1 MPTKKE
7 KNKDECIQLKNINYQ
22 SMLLKRNSNIDSQR
36 GGTENIDKYLEQ
48 EQNKKKNIKPWS
60 KLEKS
65 TKLKKIYTYIENF
78 YEKFKMT
85 ELEKKD
91 LKKYMRT
98 CLERKKLQRIKD
110 VIYEI
115 KTGEIKDIPG
125 LTFNE
130 KNRKFILRKI
140 DKKGSTLRNLAPKN
154 STRGKTKKKS
164 DRKKKNLIEGDRQIE
179 RSQRKRTGVSPVRK
193 KKPGGGFGFF
203 CWT

>member
-78 YEKFKMT
+78 YENFKMT

-164 DRKKKNLIEGDRQIE
+164 DRKKKKSSD
-179 RSQRKRTGVSPVRK
+179 RK
-193 KKPGGGFGFF
+193 KSERKNRKIKNK
-203 CWT
+203 TNKIDKHLKD

>member
-36 GGTENIDKYLEQ
+36 DGTENIDKYLEQ

-115 KTGEIKDIPG
+115 QTGQIKDIPG
-125 LTFNE
+125 LSFNE
-130 KNRKFILRKI
+130 IKRKFVLRKI

-164 DRKKKNLIEGDRQIE
+164 DRKKKKTD
-179 RSQRKRTGVSPVRK
+179 RK
-193 KKPGGGFGFF
+193 KSSDKKKSEKKNRKIKNK
-203 CWT
+203 TNKIDKHLKD

>member
-1 MPTKKE
+1 MPIKKE

-65 TKLKKIYTYIENF
+65 TKLKKIYSYIENL
-78 YEKFKMT
+78 YDKFKMT
-85 ELEKKD
+85 ELEKKE

-115 KTGEIKDIPG
+115 NTGEIKDIPG

-164 DRKKKNLIEGDRQIE
+164 DRKKKKYDRR
-179 RSQRKRTGVSPVRK
+179 RSPDRK
-193 KKPGGGFGFF
+193 KSEKKNRKIKNK
-203 CWT
+203 TNKIDKHLKD

>member
-1 MPTKKE
+1 MPIKKE

-65 TKLKKIYTYIENF
+65 TKLKKIYSYIENL
-78 YEKFKMT
+78 YDKFKMT
-85 ELEKKD
+85 ELEKKE

-115 KTGEIKDIPG
+115 NTGEIKDIPG

-164 DRKKKNLIEGDRQIE
+164 DRKKKKSDRR
-179 RSQRKRTGVSPVRK
+179 RSPDRK
-193 KKPGGGFGFF
+193 KSEKKNRKIKNK
-203 CWT
+203 TNKIDKHLKD

>member
-1 MPTKKE
+1 MPTKKDR
-7 KNKDECIQLKNINYQ
+7 NKDECIQLKNINYQ

-65 TKLKKIYTYIENF
+65 TKLKKIYSYIETF
-78 YEKFKMT
+78 YEEFKMT
-85 ELEKKD
+85 EVEKKE

-110 VIYEI
+110 VIYEVN
-115 KTGEIKDIPG
+115 TGIIKDIPG
-125 LTFNE
+125 LSFNE
-130 KNRKFILRKI
+130 KKRKFILRKV

-154 STRGKTKKKS
+154 SSRGKTKKKS
-164 DRKKKNLIEGDRQIE
+164 DGRKKSD
-179 RSQRKRTGVSPVRK
+179 RK
-193 KKPGGGFGFF
+193 KSDRKKSDRKKSERKNRKIKNK
-203 CWT
+203 TNKIEKHLKD

>member
-7 KNKDECIQLKNINYQ
+7 RNKDECIQLKNINYQ

-65 TKLKKIYTYIENF
+65 TKLKKIYSYIEIY

-85 ELEKKD
+85 EGEKKE

-115 KTGEIKDIPG
+115 TTGKIKDIPG
-125 LTFNE
+125 LSFNE
-130 KNRKFILRKI
+130 IKRKFVLRKI

-154 STRGKTKKKS
+154 STRGRTKKKS
-164 DRKKKNLIEGDRQIE
+164 DRKKKKSDKKK
-179 RSQRKRTGVSPVRK
+179 SSDRK
-193 KKPGGGFGFF
+193 KSERKNRKIKNK
-203 CWT
+203 TNKIDKHLKD

>member
-65 TKLKKIYTYIENF
+65 TKLKKIYSYIENL
-78 YEKFKMT
+78 YDKFKMT
-85 ELEKKD
+85 ELEKKE

-115 KTGEIKDIPG
+115 NTGEIKDIPG
-125 LTFNE
+125 LTFIE

-164 DRKKKNLIEGDRQIE
+164 DRKKKKSSD
-179 RSQRKRTGVSPVRK
+179 RK
-193 KKPGGGFGFF
+193 KSERKNRKIKNK
-203 CWT
+203 TNKIDKHLKD

>member
-115 KTGEIKDIPG
+115 QTGQIKDIPG
-125 LTFNE
+125 LSFNE
-130 KNRKFILRKI
+130 IKRKFVLRKI

-154 STRGKTKKKS
+154 STRGKTKKNS
-164 DRKKKNLIEGDRQIE
+164 DRKKKKTD
-179 RSQRKRTGVSPVRK
+179 RK
-193 KKPGGGFGFF
+193 KSSDRKKSERKNRKIKNK
-203 CWT
+203 TNKIDKHLKE

>member
-154 STRGKTKKKS
+154 STRVNTNKKS
-164 DRKKKNLIEGDRQIE
+164 DRKKK
-179 RSQRKRTGVSPVRK
+179 
-193 KKPGGGFGFF
+193 
-203 CWT
+203 

>member
-125 LTFNE
+125 LSFNE

-164 DRKKKNLIEGDRQIE
+164 DRKKKKSDRR
-179 RSQRKRTGVSPVRK
+179 RSPDRK
-193 KKPGGGFGFF
+193 KSEKKNRKIKNK
-203 CWT
+203 TNKIDKHLKD

>member
-1 MPTKKE
+1 
-7 KNKDECIQLKNINYQ
+7 
-22 SMLLKRNSNIDSQR
+22 MLLKINSNIYSQR

-65 TKLKKIYTYIENF
+65 TKLKKIYSYIENL
-78 YEKFKMT
+78 YDKFKMT
-85 ELEKKD
+85 ELEKKE

-115 KTGEIKDIPG
+115 NNVEIKDIPC

-164 DRKKKNLIEGDRQIE
+164 DRKKKKSDRR
-179 RSQRKRTGVSPVRK
+179 RSPDRK
-193 KKPGGGFGFF
+193 KSEKKNRKIKNK
-203 CWT
+203 TNKIDKHLKD

>member
-140 DKKGSTLRNLAPKN
+140 DKKGSTLRNLAPKK

-164 DRKKKNLIEGDRQIE
+164 DRKKKKSDRR
-179 RSQRKRTGVSPVRK
+179 RSPDRK
-193 KKPGGGFGFF
+193 KSEKKNRKIKNK
-203 CWT
+203 TNKIDKHLKD

>member
-1 MPTKKE
+1 MPIKKE

-22 SMLLKRNSNIDSQR
+22 SMLLKRNSNIDSQI

-65 TKLKKIYTYIENF
+65 TKLKKIYSYIENL
-78 YEKFKMT
+78 YDKYKMT
-85 ELEKKD
+85 ELEKKE

-115 KTGEIKDIPG
+115 NTGEIKDIPG

-164 DRKKKNLIEGDRQIE
+164 DRKKKKSDRR
-179 RSQRKRTGVSPVRK
+179 RSPDRK
-193 KKPGGGFGFF
+193 KSEKKNRKIKNK
-203 CWT
+203 TNKIDKHLKD

>member
-1 MPTKKE
+1 MPIKKE

-65 TKLKKIYTYIENF
+65 TKLKKIYNYIENL
-78 YEKFKMT
+78 YDKFKMT
-85 ELEKKD
+85 ELEKKE

-115 KTGEIKDIPG
+115 NTGEIKDIPG

-164 DRKKKNLIEGDRQIE
+164 DRKKKKSDRR
-179 RSQRKRTGVSPVRK
+179 RSPDRK
-193 KKPGGGFGFF
+193 KSEKKNRKIKNK
-203 CWT
+203 TNKIDKHLKD

>member
-65 TKLKKIYTYIENF
+65 TKLKKIYSYIEIY

-85 ELEKKD
+85 EVEKKE

-115 KTGEIKDIPG
+115 KTGQIKDIPG
-125 LTFNE
+125 LSFNE
-130 KNRKFILRKI
+130 IKRKFVLRKI

-164 DRKKKNLIEGDRQIE
+164 DRKKKKSDRR
-179 RSQRKRTGVSPVRK
+179 RSPDRK
-193 KKPGGGFGFF
+193 KSEKKNRKIKNK
-203 CWT
+203 TNKIDKHLKD

>member
-65 TKLKKIYTYIENF
+65 TKLKKIYSYIEIY

-85 ELEKKD
+85 EGEKKE

-115 KTGEIKDIPG
+115 TTGKIKDIPG
-125 LTFNE
+125 LSFNE
-130 KNRKFILRKI
+130 IKRKFVLRKI

-154 STRGKTKKKS
+154 STRGRTKKKS
-164 DRKKKNLIEGDRQIE
+164 DRKKKKSDKKK
-179 RSQRKRTGVSPVRK
+179 SSDRK
-193 KKPGGGFGFF
+193 KSERKNRKIKNK
-203 CWT
+203 TNKIDKHLKD

>member
-1 MPTKKE
+1 MPVK

-22 SMLLKRNSNIDSQR
+22 SMLLKKNSNIDSQR
-36 GGTENIDKYLEQ
+36 DGTKNIDKYLEQ
-48 EQNKKKNIKPWS
+48 EQNKKKNVKPWS

-65 TKLKKIYTYIENF
+65 TKLKKIYSYIENL
-78 YEKFKMT
+78 YDKFKMT
-85 ELEKKD
+85 ELEKKE

-115 KTGEIKDIPG
+115 NTGEIKDIPG

-130 KNRKFILRKI
+130 KNREFILRKI

-164 DRKKKNLIEGDRQIE
+164 DRKKKKSDRR
-179 RSQRKRTGVSPVRK
+179 RSPDRK
-193 KKPGGGFGFF
+193 KSEKKNRKIKNK
-203 CWT
+203 TNKIDKHLKD

>member
-22 SMLLKRNSNIDSQR
+22 SMLLKRNCNIDSQR

-164 DRKKKNLIEGDRQIE
+164 DRKKKKSDRR
-179 RSQRKRTGVSPVRK
+179 RSPDRK
-193 KKPGGGFGFF
+193 KSEKKNRKIKNK
-203 CWT
+203 TNKIDKHLKD

>member
-1 MPTKKE
+1 MPIKKE

-65 TKLKKIYTYIENF
+65 TKLKKIYNYIENL
-78 YEKFKMT
+78 YDKFKMT
-85 ELEKKD
+85 ELEKKE

-125 LTFNE
+125 LSFNE

-164 DRKKKNLIEGDRQIE
+164 DRKKKKSDRR
-179 RSQRKRTGVSPVRK
+179 RSPDRK
-193 KKPGGGFGFF
+193 KSEKKNRKIKNK
-203 CWT
+203 TNKIDKHLKD

>member
-1 MPTKKE
+1 MPIKKE
-7 KNKDECIQLKNINYQ
+7 KNKDECIQLKNIIYQ

-65 TKLKKIYTYIENF
+65 TKLKKIYSYIENL
-78 YEKFKMT
+78 YDKFKMT
-85 ELEKKD
+85 ELEKKE

-115 KTGEIKDIPG
+115 NTGEIKDIPG

-164 DRKKKNLIEGDRQIE
+164 DRKKKKSDRR
-179 RSQRKRTGVSPVRK
+179 RSPDRK
-193 KKPGGGFGFF
+193 KSEKKNRKIKNK
-203 CWT
+203 TNKIDKHLKD

>member
-65 TKLKKIYTYIENF
+65 TKLKKIYSYIEIY

-85 ELEKKD
+85 EGEKKE

-115 KTGEIKDIPG
+115 TTGKIKDIPG
-125 LTFNE
+125 LSFNE
-130 KNRKFILRKI
+130 IKRKFVLRKI

-154 STRGKTKKKS
+154 STRGRTKKKS
-164 DRKKKNLIEGDRQIE
+164 DRKKKKSDKKK
-179 RSQRKRTGVSPVRK
+179 SSDRK
-193 KKPGGGFGFF
+193 KSERKNRKIKNK
-203 CWT
+203 TNKIDKHLKE

>member
-1 MPTKKE
+1 MPIKKE

-65 TKLKKIYTYIENF
+65 TKLKKIYSYIENL
-78 YEKFKMT
+78 YDKFKMT
-85 ELEKKD
+85 ELEKKE

-115 KTGEIKDIPG
+115 NTGEIKDIPG

-164 DRKKKNLIEGDRQIE
+164 YRKKKKSDRRRSPDRKKSEKKN
-179 RSQRKRTGVSPVRK
+179 RKIKNKTNK
-193 KKPGGGFGFF
+193 IDKHLKD
-203 CWT
+203 

>member
-65 TKLKKIYTYIENF
+65 TKLKKIYSYIENL
-78 YEKFKMT
+78 YDKFKMT
-85 ELEKKD
+85 ELEKKE

-115 KTGEIKDIPG
+115 NTGEIKDIPR

-130 KNRKFILRKI
+130 KNREFILRKI

-164 DRKKKNLIEGDRQIE
+164 DRKKKKSDRR
-179 RSQRKRTGVSPVRK
+179 RSPDRK
-193 KKPGGGFGFF
+193 KSEKKNRKIKNK
-203 CWT
+203 TNKIDKHLKD

>member
-7 KNKDECIQLKNINYQ
+7 KNKDECIQLKNINYL

-98 CLERKKLQRIKD
+98 CIERKKLQRIKD

-164 DRKKKNLIEGDRQIE
+164 DRKKKKSDRR
-179 RSQRKRTGVSPVRK
+179 RSPDRK
-193 KKPGGGFGFF
+193 KSEKKNRKIKNK
-203 CWT
+203 TNKIDKHLKD

>member
-85 ELEKKD
+85 EAEKKD

-125 LTFNE
+125 LSFNE

-164 DRKKKNLIEGDRQIE
+164 DRKKKKSDRR
-179 RSQRKRTGVSPVRK
+179 RSPDRK
-193 KKPGGGFGFF
+193 KSEKKNRKIKNK
-203 CWT
+203 TNKIDKHLKD

>member
-164 DRKKKNLIEGDRQIE
+164 DRKKKKSDRR
-179 RSQRKRTGVSPVRK
+179 RSPDRK
-193 KKPGGGFGFF
+193 KSEKKNRKIKNK
-203 CWT
+203 TNKIDKHLKD

>member
-1 MPTKKE
+1 MPIKKE

-65 TKLKKIYTYIENF
+65 TKLKKIYSYIENL
-78 YEKFKMT
+78 YDKFKMT
-85 ELEKKD
+85 ELEKKE

-115 KTGEIKDIPG
+115 NTGEIKDIPG

-164 DRKKKNLIEGDRQIE
+164 DRKKKKSVRRRSPDRMKSE
-179 RSQRKRTGVSPVRK
+179 KKNRKIKNKTNK
-193 KKPGGGFGFF
+193 IDKHLKD
-203 CWT
+203 

>member
-1 MPTKKE
+1 MPIKKE

-65 TKLKKIYTYIENF
+65 TKLKKIYSYIENL
-78 YEKFKMT
+78 YDKFKMT
-85 ELEKKD
+85 ELEKKE

-164 DRKKKNLIEGDRQIE
+164 DRKKKKSDRR
-179 RSQRKRTGVSPVRK
+179 RSPDRK
-193 KKPGGGFGFF
+193 KSEKKNRKIKNK
-203 CWT
+203 TNKIDKHLKD

>member
-65 TKLKKIYTYIENF
+65 IKLKKIYTYIENF

-115 KTGEIKDIPG
+115 NTGEIKDIPG

-164 DRKKKNLIEGDRQIE
+164 DRKKKKSDRR
-179 RSQRKRTGVSPVRK
+179 RSPDRK
-193 KKPGGGFGFF
+193 KSEKKNRKIKNK
-203 CWT
+203 TNKIDKHLKD